1 MNPAELECLLTH
13 LQKIA
18 SRYRRFVPYH
28 GETFQPVASFTH
40 RKRIST
46 YIRKDMLIELLNVLF
61 NISAVMGG
69 IFPDPVFKGIPD
81 RHWL

>member
-1 MNPAELECLLTH
+1 
-13 LQKIA
+13 
-18 SRYRRFVPYH
+18 
-28 GETFQPVASFTH
+28 
-40 RKRIST
+40 
-46 YIRKDMLIELLNVLF
+46 MLIELLNVLF